1 MNVKMSTRLVSKT
14 LVKVKGRVEF
24 TCLGKL
30 DEYRKLI
37 YFVPLLDPLNE
48 QK

>member
-30 DEYRKLI
+30 DDYRKLNI
-37 YFVPLLDPLNE
+37 LYHCWTL
-48 QK
+48 